1 MKKIKGVSGK
11 CKTSANTCSS
21 PLYSDSA
28 WDMLCHL
35 IGVFYFVLVRVTFMC
50 HWKISNVDAPP
61 PIFFPSFSF
70 SSCFSCLLSF
80 FFFFSFMPN
89 WACYRTRLSYL
100 FTFSPFPFFS
110 SPLTYAWLPSN
121 FFSSPF
127 LFLLGPCQ
135 ASLFSLLSSSF
146 LALIRLLSSLSYF
159 LLVGLGWA

>member
-1 MKKIKGVSGK
+1 MLFPTVFRFCVRHALSFNWCFLLCFGKGNIHVSLK
-11 CKTSANTCSS
+11 NLQCRC
-21 PLYSDSA
+21 P
-28 WDMLCHL
+28 
-35 IGVFYFVLVRVTFMC
+35 
-50 HWKISNVDAPP
+50 PP

>member
-1 MKKIKGVSGK
+1 M
-11 CKTSANTCSS
+11 
-21 PLYSDSA
+21 
-28 WDMLCHL
+28 
-35 IGVFYFVLVRVTFMC
+35 
-50 HWKISNVDAPP
+50 PP
-61 PIFFPSFSF
+61 PSIFFPSFSF

-89 WACYRTRLSYL
+89 WACYRTRLGYL

-159 LLVGLGWA
+159 LLVGLGWAQFIFGPINILLVTIVITTQTPNCFPIRQIRNRTNMFVDTPR